1 MNNKTIMASDTT
13 AFQSKEKLEKDDF
26 NIIVVC
32 PHCKHLVL
40 TTKKDI
46 RCSIYRHAIFK
57 NNYRQISPHTGENEC
72 NELLREKRI
81 IGCAKPF
88 KIVYVP
94 DDTHNDE
101 SKKYKA
107 EICGYI

>member
-1 MNNKTIMASDTT
+1 MT
-13 AFQSKEKLEKDDF
+13 DDF

-32 PHCKHLVL
+32 PHCNHLVL
-40 TTKKDI
+40 TTKKTI
-46 RCSIYRHAIFK
+46 KCTIYRHGVLK
-57 NNYRQISPHTGENEC
+57 SNYRQMAPHTRKEECDRLYNEN
-72 NELLREKRI
+72 LI
-81 IGCAKPF
+81 FGCGKPF